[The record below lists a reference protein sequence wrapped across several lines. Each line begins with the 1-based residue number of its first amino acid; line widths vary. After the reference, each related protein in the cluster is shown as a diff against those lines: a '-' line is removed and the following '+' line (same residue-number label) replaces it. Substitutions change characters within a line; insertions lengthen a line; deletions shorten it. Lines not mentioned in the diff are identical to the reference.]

1 MSSFF
6 TNIDSYFTRAWI
18 EEKVALHNEYVD
30 RLISVH
36 KEEEYEEWI
45 GEMGDLKDGPAPT
58 IEEWEEE
65 GNYSGAH
72 NAIDVDEV
80 AQSVYC
86 VAIESLFD
94 EFGVTFDFSIEMS
107 EDSGKLD
114 WKQVVDIFEDQS
126 YSAVQDEDT
135 HSLAAILKEHNIPKT
150 VKTQTSYTN
159 IALHEKKTGHDRFFG
174 MPEPED

>member
-1 MSSFF
+1 MI
-6 TNIDSYFTRAWI
+6 TENVRAWI
-18 EEKVALHNEYVD
+18 KEQVAFHNKYVD
-30 RLISVH
+30 QLISVH
-36 KEEEYEEWI
+36 KNEEYEEWI
-45 GEMGDLKDGPAPT
+45 DDLEEGPAPT

-114 WKQVVDIFEDQS
+114 SIGGSRSSTSSKTNPTTARCMMKTPTRSRQS
-126 YSAVQDEDT
+126 
-135 HSLAAILKEHNIPKT
+135 
-150 VKTQTSYTN
+150 
-159 IALHEKKTGHDRFFG
+159 
-174 MPEPED
+174 